1 MNTQVNVE
9 VKSFNSLIKN
19 LTCPIAID
27 SYQRPYVWDENQIED
42 LAEDLKKYLH
52 ETRGLSYYMGSIL
65 LHEGVDDNDAAKK
78 LFIIDGQQRI
88 TTLMILYYV
97 LYKKFPNI
105 NNIGLSYNSPLSITQ
120 IKLAKKIFNKEKHLS
135 AFKKEKERL
144 FNNIHFTIIKTDSED
159 LAFTFFDTQNNR
171 GVKLSATDLLK
182 AYHLRAINNEYKGLQ
197 VNCAQKWEE
206 IQKSKKIFLGSND
219 FVAELFEKFIWRSR
233 SWKGQTVLER
243 ENDDSILNSFQK
255 PILETEGNIIPLY
268 SNGNNQLARTLEVDE
283 NNNFILKTNDI
294 VLTTDSS
301 CLPFTLRQPIS
312 KGLGFFLFTQKYA
325 SITQKL
331 IHDNL
336 VASEYELR
344 AFRKFYHEVFDN
356 ISIYLKELFFLCIV
370 VYYDKHG
377 STRLLEFTLW
387 LDHLI
392 GAIRLEK
399 HYIFWQA
406 SIKFLKEN
414 PQNLIDVISTSF
426 IPDEP
431 IDYMKAEALK
441 IKIYEREKIVIDKG
455 VQGKYKKHLLVYFNK
470 FLDDKNESNALKD
483 KRDWIT
489 DQFIEGKLE
498 CRK

>member
-1 MNTQVNVE
+1 MNAQVNVE
-9 VKSFNSLIKN
+9 VTSFNDLMEN
-19 LTCPIAID
+19 LTYPIAID

-52 ETRGLSYYMGSIL
+52 EPRGLSYYMGSIL
-65 LHEGVDDNDAAKK
+65 LHDGVDSKDNINK

-88 TTLMILYYV
+88 TTLTILYYV
-97 LYKKFPNI
+97 LYRKFPNTDKM
-105 NNIGLSYNSPLSITQ
+105 GLSYNSPFSVTQ
-120 IKLAKKIFNKEKHLS
+120 IQQAKDIFEKEKHFLKFD
-135 AFKKEKERL
+135 AMKKIL
-144 FNNIHFTIIKTDSED
+144 FDNIHFTVIKTNSED

-182 AYHLRAINNEYKGLQ
+182 AYHLRAINNEYKELQ
-197 VNCAQKWEE
+197 VSCAQKWEE
-206 IQKSKKIFLGSND
+206 IQKSKKIFPRSND

-233 SWKGQTVLER
+233 SWKGQNVLER
-243 ENDDSILNSFQK
+243 ENDDTILNSFQK
-255 PILETEGNIIPLY
+255 PTLETESNSIPLY
-268 SNGNNQLARTLEVDE
+268 SNSNNQLARTLEVDK
-283 NNNFILKTNDI
+283 NNHFILKTNDI
-294 VLTTDSS
+294 VLTANSS

-325 SITQKL
+325 NLTQKL
-331 IHDNL
+331 IYDNL
-336 VASEYELR
+336 VASEYELN
-344 AFRKFYHEVFDN
+344 AFRKFYHEVFDH
-356 ISIYLKELFFLCIV
+356 ISIYLKELFLLCVI

-426 IPDEP
+426 ISDEP
-431 IDYMKAEALK
+431 IEYMKTEALK
-441 IKIYEREKIVIDKG
+441 IKIYESEKIIIDKG

-470 FLDDKNESNALKD
+470 YNANELNTLKD

-489 DQFIEGKLE
+489 EQFIEEKLV
-498 CRK
+498 CQK